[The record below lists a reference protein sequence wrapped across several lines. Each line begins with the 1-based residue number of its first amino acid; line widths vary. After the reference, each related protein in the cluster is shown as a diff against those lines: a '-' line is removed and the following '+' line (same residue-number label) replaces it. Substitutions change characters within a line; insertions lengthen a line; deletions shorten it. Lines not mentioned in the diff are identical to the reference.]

1 MLDVVAKLLKNLLI
15 KLFWKLVEV
24 SPESREMANL
34 TLKVEKLIEDSE
46 DLLIVCSTDDE
57 ENEIEEIREKK
68 IKTEIREKRI
78 KTEIDI
84 QEEDRFEAI
93 FQKSKRDLRKTEM
106 VRIKRF

>member
-1 MLDVVAKLLKNLLI
+1 
-15 KLFWKLVEV
+15 
-24 SPESREMANL
+24 MANL

-57 ENEIEEIREKK
+57 ENEIE
-68 IKTEIREKRI
+68 EIREKRI